1 MAALPPIRR
10 IFKEDLGP
18 DVPQWITR
26 LLAPLNLVLQAIYTA
41 LDHSISFSENIQ
53 CQMKEFKLVAG
64 ATATA
69 NTYDFLLTLPTK
81 PAGVWLICALRTDGI
96 AESFS
101 AAPYASWTWDSEA
114 NAINISSITGL
125 TNTKEYLL
133 RVIVI

>member
-26 LLAPLNLVLQAIYTA
+26 LLAPLNLVLQSIYTA
-41 LDHSISFSENIQ
+41 LNKAITFQENIQ
-53 CQMKEFKLVAG
+53 CQVKEFNLVAG
-64 ATATA
+64 AAATD
-69 NTYDFLLTLPTK
+69 NTFDFLLTIPTK
-81 PAGVWLICALRTDGI
+81 PTGLWLVCVLRTDGI

-101 AAPYASWTWDSEA
+101 TSPYVSWTWDSAA
-114 NAINISSITGL
+114 NTINISSITGL
-125 TNTKEYLL
+125 SSGNEYLL